1 MRYYNFAL
9 YASAEQI
16 KENTTINLRE
26 YAYENPIAAV
36 NNYMYKRLDN
46 DVAFLTY
53 REEGNTIFAVFV
65 YDEKKKTFADAFSH
79 ATNVL
84 KEDFSVNRIKTA
96 PYEITIYQALDFLLE
111 AQRRDFSNITTRFI
125 ELSNLWI
132 YNYYNNER
140 ISFHYNF
147 EERIVS
153 DKSSCANA
161 IYDPTFIHELTNLI
175 DRALQNQAVRL
186 LPTGKDVNDLKKNE
200 LFKIIKDDISLLEE
214 GLKDERKAGTAKTS
228 VARLFAEILKDEKVL
243 STGTFVEAGRA
254 DLVGDHVGATAPLV
268 KRKFKEAQGG
278 ILFIDEAINTLVQEM
293 ENHRDDVIVIFAG
306 YTEPMQQFLDR
317 NPGML
322 SRIAFQIEFEDY
334 TTDEL
339 CDIAKLM
346 ASKKQMTITGAAM
359 DKLRENFDIVR
370 GEADYGNGRF
380 VRKTL
385 EEAEMN
391 LAERVLQYKEYE
403 ITKELI
409 TTIEVCD
416 IPDIAA
422 RKRVVKRIGF
432 AS

>member
-9 YASAEQI
+9 YASADQI

-26 YAYENPIAAV
+26 YAYENTIAAV

-46 DVAFLTY
+46 DVCFFAY

-65 YDEKKKTFADAFSH
+65 YDEKRKNFADAFAH
-79 ATNVL
+79 VTKML
-84 KEDFSVNRIKTA
+84 KEDLSVNRIKA
-96 PYEITIYQALDFLLE
+96 DPYEVTMYQALDFLLE
-111 AQRRDFSNITTRFI
+111 ARRRDFSNITTRFI

-132 YNYYNNER
+132 YNYYNNEK

-147 EERIVS
+147 EE
-153 DKSSCANA
+153 
-161 IYDPTFIHELTNLI
+161 
-175 DRALQNQAVRL
+175 
-186 LPTGKDVNDLKKNE
+186 
-200 LFKIIKDDISLLEE
+200 
-214 GLKDERKAGTAKTS
+214 
-228 VARLFAEILKDEKVL
+228 
-243 STGTFVEAGRA
+243 
-254 DLVGDHVGATAPLV
+254 
-268 KRKFKEAQGG
+268 
-278 ILFIDEAINTLVQEM
+278 
-293 ENHRDDVIVIFAG
+293 
-306 YTEPMQQFLDR
+306 
-317 NPGML
+317 
-322 SRIAFQIEFEDY
+322 RIAFQIEFEDY

-346 ASKKQMTITGAAM
+346 ASKKQMTITDAAM

-385 EEAEMN
+385 EEAKMN
-391 LAERVLQYKEYE
+391 LAERVLQNKESE

-416 IPDIAA
+416 IPDMAA
-422 RKRVVKRIGF
+422 RKRAVKRIGF